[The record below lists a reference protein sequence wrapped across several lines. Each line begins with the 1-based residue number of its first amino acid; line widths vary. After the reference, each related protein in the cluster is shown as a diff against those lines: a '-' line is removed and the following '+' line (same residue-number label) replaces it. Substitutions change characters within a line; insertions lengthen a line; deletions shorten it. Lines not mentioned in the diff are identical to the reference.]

1 MLIIGNRRIWIEGV
15 VLMMKISDVA
25 KLLSTSR
32 QTIYSKIDKLNLQ
45 EYVTVTDEGKML
57 SDKGIEKI
65 RESLPQSQDSNK
77 TVNVLTDNRLVDTLN
92 DTIKTLHKVI
102 EEKDR
107 QINQLHTLLLH
118 NSQLMLENKGQKK
131 KWNWWRK

>member
-118 NSQLMLENKGQKK
+118 NSQLMLENKEQKK